1 MNFRSRM
8 QITVKLFASY
18 RVGRFKEAVLEF
30 AVGTSVGCLLQALDF
45 TGKPPGIVLLNGMP
59 AAPDTELHD
68 GDTLALFPLI
78 SGG

>member
-1 MNFRSRM
+1 M

-30 AVGTSVGCLLQALDF
+30 AVGTTIDCLLQTLNF
-45 TGKPPGIVLLNGMP
+45 IGKPPGIVLLNGMP

-68 GDTLALFPLI
+68 GDTLALFPLV